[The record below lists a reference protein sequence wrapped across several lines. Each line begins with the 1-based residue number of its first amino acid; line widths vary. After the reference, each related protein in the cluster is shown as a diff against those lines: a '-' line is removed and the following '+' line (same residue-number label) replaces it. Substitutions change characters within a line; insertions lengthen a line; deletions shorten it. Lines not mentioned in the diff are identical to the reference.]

1 MERNPF
7 VEDPQGGKSQQKL
20 KIRNRLKKLFIG
32 ADTLKNLEVEDQD
45 FLVENLI
52 PRGALCGLVGES
64 DTGKSSFLRQLAVSL
79 VYGDQNFLGFKLNGG
94 CKNALYVS
102 TEDGKAATSRWLKTH
117 LGEGESKDEYLSQLK
132 FVFSTDGIVENLR
145 ETVMEN
151 CIDLIIVDSYA
162 DLFEGSMNNSN
173 EVRRFLNQYNNLSVE
188 FGTTI
193 IFLHH
198 TRKSTAGLRPD
209 KNHILGSQGFEA
221 KMRSVMMLTKD
232 NEDKSLRHLCVVKS
246 NYLPEEVKSKS
257 YVLRFNNQLS
267 FENTG
272 KRIDL
277 DELVAE
283 EWLEEA
289 KSLKEQGKAL
299 RDIVS
304 ILQSKGH
311 KVSKSS
317 LQRKLS

>member
-1 MERNPF
+1 MYNLPLQAHIKETYCLPSEKNP
-7 VEDPQGGKSQQKL
+7 
-20 KIRNRLKKLFIG
+20 
-32 ADTLKNLEVEDQD
+32 LKNLEVEDQD

-52 PRGALCGLVGES
+52 PRGVLCGLVGES

-79 VYGDQNFLGFKLNGG
+79 VYGDQNFLGFRLNGD
-94 CKNALYVS
+94 CRNTLYVS
-102 TEDGKAATSRWLKTH
+102 TEDGKAATSRWLKTY

-173 EVRRFLNQYNNLSVE
+173 EVRRFLNQYNNLAVE

-232 NEDKSLRHLCVVKS
+232 SEDRSLRHLCVVKS
-246 NYLPEEVKSKS
+246 NYLSEEVKSKS
-257 YVLRFNNQLS
+257 YVLRFNDQLS
-267 FENTG
+267 FEFTG
-272 KRIDL
+272 ERVDL

-289 KSLKEQGKAL
+289 KSLKEEGKTL
-299 RDIVS
+299 RDITS
-304 ILQSKGH
+304 ILQSKGYS
-311 KVSKSS
+311 VSKSS

>member
-1 MERNPF
+1 M
-7 VEDPQGGKSQQKL
+7 
-20 KIRNRLKKLFIG
+20 
-32 ADTLKNLEVEDQD
+32 
-45 FLVENLI
+45 
-52 PRGALCGLVGES
+52 
-64 DTGKSSFLRQLAVSL
+64 
-79 VYGDQNFLGFKLNGG
+79 
-94 CKNALYVS
+94 YVS
-102 TEDGKAATSRWLKTH
+102 TEDGKAATSRWLKTY

-173 EVRRFLNQYNNLSVE
+173 EVRRFLNQYNNLAVE

-198 TRKSTAGLRPD
+198 TKKSTAGLRPD

-232 NEDKSLRHLCVVKS
+232 SEDRSLRHLCVVKS
-246 NYLPEEVKSKS
+246 NYLSEEVKSKS
-257 YVLRFNNQLS
+257 YVLRFNDQLS
-267 FENTG
+267 FEFTG
-272 KRIDL
+272 ERVDL

-289 KSLKEQGKAL
+289 KSLKEEGKTL
-299 RDIVS
+299 RDIAS

-311 KVSKSS
+311 SISKSS

>member
-1 MERNPF
+1 MLINTK
-7 VEDPQGGKSQQKL
+7 VEDPQGGESTTKL
-20 KIRNRLKKLFIG
+20 KMSNRLHNLYIG
-32 ADTLKNLEVEDQD
+32 ADLLKNLEVEDQD

-79 VYGDQNFLGFKLNGG
+79 VYGDQNFLGFRLNGG
-94 CKNALYVS
+94 CRNTLYVS
-102 TEDGKAATSRWLKTH
+102 TEDGKAATSRWLKTY

-173 EVRRFLNQYNNLSVE
+173 EVRRFLNQYNNLAVE

-232 NEDKSLRHLCVVKS
+232 SEDKSLRHLCVVKS
-246 NYLPEEVKSKS
+246 NYLSDEVKSKS
-257 YVLRFNNQLS
+257 YVLRFNDQLS
-267 FENTG
+267 FEYTG
-272 KRIDL
+272 ERVDL

-289 KSLKEQGKAL
+289 KSLKEEGKTL
-299 RDIVS
+299 RDITS

-311 KVSKSS
+311 SVSKSS